1 MFLLINF
8 RTSSDSLPVRF
19 PFFTAQRV
27 RRAVFFSSSDS
38 SFHAFQ
44 ITWRTSGPCPDV
56 SAVRNFG
63 KKTREKKSLRKESQ
77 RKTTKRCKKKKRNSE
92 KKSPIRG
99 LKKEENQTGQEYADC
114 GSR

>member
-44 ITWRTSGPCPDV
+44 IAWRTSGPCPDV

-63 KKTREKKSLRKESQ
+63 KKNTRKKIA
-77 RKTTKRCKKKKRNSE
+77 
-92 KKSPIRG
+92 P
-99 LKKEENQTGQEYADC
+99 
-114 GSR
+114 